1 MKILIAVIS
10 SHNEDI
16 YKILNNTIRSTW
28 GHNIDRFNGNVK
40 IIYYYGKP
48 CLDNNGT
55 ILLNDRLYCN
65 HLETFQNIGYKTI
78 DSFQFFIENYEF
90 DYIIRTNESSY
101 IYIERMLEYMVNK
114 PTQKYASGTILYHE
128 PFPFLAGSCYV
139 LSRDVVELIVN
150 NKQSWNHNYIDDVAL
165 GQFLIDFNI
174 QIIDNNS
181 KVDVFSMCNENIDSV
196 QSVIKELEYNIWH
209 FRCKCAVNRNNDILF
224 MNTIHN
230 LIYDVN
236 MLVTGGLGFIG
247 SNFCVNILNKVSK
260 LIILDKLIY
269 CSNINN
275 ISEIINSNKLVVIK
289 EDITICNL
297 DKIMSDYNINTV
309 VHFAAQTHVDNS
321 YNGFFE
327 FISDNILATHIL
339 LESCKNNKI
348 KKILMMSTD
357 EIYGPSIN
365 IKIDENSPFN
375 PTNPYAASKASAEM
389 IINAYKISYNMPI
402 IIMRCNNVYGPKQ
415 YIDKVIPKFIHQ
427 ILNNQPVTIHGNGH
441 KIRDFIHVYD
451 LCYAIECLL
460 EKGIIGEI
468 YNISEDNP
476 HSILDLAHLLHT
488 KLNKDINIQYVQDRP
503 FNDDR
508 YYISSEKLKKLGWS
522 PSVNWDHGLNTII
535 EWIKNNYNII

>member
-1 MKILIAVIS
+1 
-10 SHNEDI
+10 
-16 YKILNNTIRSTW
+16 
-28 GHNIDRFNGNVK
+28 
-40 IIYYYGKP
+40 
-48 CLDNNGT
+48 
-55 ILLNDRLYCN
+55 
-65 HLETFQNIGYKTI
+65 
-78 DSFQFFIENYEF
+78 
-90 DYIIRTNESSY
+90 
-101 IYIERMLEYMVNK
+101 
-114 PTQKYASGTILYHE
+114 
-128 PFPFLAGSCYV
+128 
-139 LSRDVVELIVN
+139 
-150 NKQSWNHNYIDDVAL
+150 
-165 GQFLIDFNI
+165 
-174 QIIDNNS
+174 
-181 KVDVFSMCNENIDSV
+181 
-196 QSVIKELEYNIWH
+196 
-209 FRCKCAVNRNNDILF
+209 